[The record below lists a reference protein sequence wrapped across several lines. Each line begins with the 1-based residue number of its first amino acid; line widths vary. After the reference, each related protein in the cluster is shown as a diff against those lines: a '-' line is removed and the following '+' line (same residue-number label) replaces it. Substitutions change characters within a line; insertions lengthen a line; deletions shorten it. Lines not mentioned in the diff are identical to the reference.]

1 MANNKS
7 KDVATPD
14 TDIVIGAFTIR
25 LNKKAQ
31 HFPQTPWEIFEDGK
45 KKPVARCPDKLQA
58 EKYVREQEQL
68 SPPQSSELK
77 RLIKADDK
85 FLEKLEKY
93 SAMPDEK
100 MAEIGIPLISK
111 MKAHG
116 DKVIG
121 FLGKALEQQKAQ
133 RKIFNENLPFFYEVK
148 QRLLNPKFRPDLNPA
163 GTERTPESNLKHFGA
178 RDWKEFR
185 EEFISYYSLSQA
197 DALLSEFKKKT
208 VTPLLEENN
217 PVIDPETGLEV
228 VAVNGTEAD
237 HQEVSP
243 VTPQSL
249 SLEDLAEKLN
259 AEPDKGK
266 KGGGRAG
273 KELDMTALNN
283 AYRADQYDHMIGL
296 ILHAPPDTPLEEI
309 RATLQATAQK
319 EYEMLTPEQALAIKI
334 PKIVKP
340 SEVQHLGVEL
350 AKQVAAMKSVNK
362 TGDITMTEATTS
374 ELRSMLFDITTLAL
388 QVLQA
393 AGLRDEPDA
402 AAAEASSS

>member
-1 MANNKS
+1 MANNSS

-14 TDIVIGAFTIR
+14 TEIVIGAFTIR

-77 RLIKADDK
+77 RLIKNDDQ

-93 SAMPDEK
+93 AAMPDEK
-100 MAEIGIPLISK
+100 MAEIGILFISK

-121 FLGKALEQQKAQ
+121 FLEKALEHQKAQ

-237 HQEVSP
+237 QEVSP
-243 VTPQSL
+243 VAPQPPDPT
-249 SLEDLAEKLN
+249 LEDLAAALN
-259 AEPDKGK
+259 AADPAPKSEKRVGFLGK
-266 KGGGRAG
+266 DEVRLKY
-273 KELDMTALNN
+273 K
-283 AYRADQYDHMIGL
+283 ADQYDHMLGL
-296 ILHAPPDTPLEEI
+296 ILDAPKDITKEELM
-309 RATLQATAQK
+309 ATLQATAQY
-319 EYEMLTPEQALAIKI
+319 EYEKMEPEEAKALRI
-334 PKIVKP
+334 PNIVKP
-340 SEVQHLGVEL
+340 SEVHDLGVQL
-350 AKQVAAMKSVNK
+350 AKQLLSLNGAKKKDKAIVLAAV
-362 TGDITMTEATTS
+362 
-374 ELRSMLFDITTLAL
+374 TTLATKL
-388 QVLQA
+388 LQA
-393 AGLRDEPDA
+393 AGLLEVKGIPPQAVGKDEPE
-402 AAAEASSS
+402 AAAEAS